1 MDKDKSSHLLSTYYG
16 AIITLSRVYA
26 TAHLIIKQLYE
37 GDAIVILT
45 NLIEET
51 EVQGSNSSVIGLG
64 SGWSP
69 DQDPSLFENFETLC

>member
-51 EVQGSNSSVIGLG
+51 EV
-64 SGWSP
+64 
-69 DQDPSLFENFETLC
+69 